1 MNLEKSRVRPRICE
15 EGKAQTK
22 KRSFKLDKANLGRNL
37 EHVTVTTRDNWN
49 TIDFQEKISLLWIS
63 IGAEILQKLTTST
76 VFDGI
81 MVPAPIPLQ
90 N

>member
-1 MNLEKSRVRPRICE
+1 VSVQEFVRKERRRRRSE
-15 EGKAQTK
+15 LLSWTK
-22 KRSFKLDKANLGRNL
+22 HRNL

-63 IGAEILQKLTTST
+63 MGAEILQKLTTSI

-81 MVPAPIPLQ
+81 IVPAPIPLQ
-90 N
+90 H